1 MPAVTTP
8 SNHWGDERRKLSHQP
23 PVRGQILGR
32 RQARRLSQHFARV
45 GVEAPPKRLQEM
57 LLGAPAA
64 DEEWTDVKFALI
76 VTQLNHEKRVAKF
89 HRLQRRATHSLICL
103 GLVLVALNF
112 LICLAYIFFSL
123 PGCHVEVQTVDRPK
137 RVSTAVVLNDEVL
150 NAEIAHR

>member
-89 HRLQRRATHSLICL
+89 HRL
-103 GLVLVALNF
+103 
-112 LICLAYIFFSL
+112 
-123 PGCHVEVQTVDRPK
+123 
-137 RVSTAVVLNDEVL
+137 
-150 NAEIAHR
+150 NAEPRIH

>member
-1 MPAVTTP
+1 M
-8 SNHWGDERRKLSHQP
+8 
-23 PVRGQILGR
+23 RGQILGR

-89 HRLQRRATHSLICL
+89 HRRCEHL
-103 GLVLVALNF
+103 GVGIQIDHHQPARDM
-112 LICLAYIFFSL
+112 
-123 PGCHVEVQTVDRPK
+123 P
-137 RVSTAVVLNDEVL
+137 
-150 NAEIAHR
+150 

>member
-112 LICLAYIFFSL
+112 LICLAYILFSL
-123 PGCHVEVQTVDRPK
+123 TQH
-137 RVSTAVVLNDEVL
+137 AAAL
-150 NAEIAHR
+150 